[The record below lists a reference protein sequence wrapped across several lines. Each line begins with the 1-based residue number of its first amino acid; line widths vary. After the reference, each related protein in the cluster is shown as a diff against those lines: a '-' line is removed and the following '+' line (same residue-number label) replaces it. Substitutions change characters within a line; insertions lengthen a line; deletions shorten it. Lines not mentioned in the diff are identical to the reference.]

1 MAHDL
6 DLAAISLRDADLVA
20 EVTRS
25 AFDLDL
31 VVEEFFEGAEVE
43 DLVAD
48 GLRAV
53 DCVLREA
60 RQCCT

>member
-31 VVEEFFEGAEVE
+31 VVQEFLEG
-43 DLVAD
+43 
-48 GLRAV
+48 G
-53 DCVLREA
+53 
-60 RQCCT
+60 